1 MAPSES
7 HSAGSPSPP
16 LGPLR
21 DRSVS
26 TTSDPAAALPFQ
38 GGKVDCEAV
47 ESKPEQVRTD
57 VAQDLRREWEESPEH
72 PTNWPNSKRW
82 TMALVIALTGFL
94 STLDSSIFVP
104 ALSTLQARY
113 GAGREL
119 ATLTISLYVV
129 GLGCGPFVFAPISE
143 LYGRQKAYVASMIG
157 FTIMNLGCCFV
168 DSLAGFVILRFLCGF
183 FGSSGPG
190 LGVATISDLFKPH
203 ERGRPI
209 AIYGIGPMLGPVI
222 GSMLGNWLVLL
233 SWRWPLRIMTI
244 LIGINTGCVML
255 CMRETY
261 APVLERRWLA
271 RRTEA
276 AADEVG
282 SEEKPAITAAAATVP
297 KPEIRDLLKRTFSR
311 PPRMLLNPVCALFA
325 TYYAWVYGCIYV
337 FIVSTCVTIA
347 PLSPSTEYG

>member
-1 MAPSES
+1 MLTPRTNR
-7 HSAGSPSPP
+7 G
-16 LGPLR
+16 R
-21 DRSVS
+21 CSVS
-26 TTSDPAAALPFQ
+26 PIVAKQALICGCSQRNNLFPA
-38 GGKVDCEAV
+38 
-47 ESKPEQVRTD
+47 
-57 VAQDLRREWEESPEH
+57 
-72 PTNWPNSKRW
+72 
-82 TMALVIALTGFL
+82 
-94 STLDSSIFVP
+94 
-104 ALSTLQARY
+104 
-113 GAGREL
+113 
-119 ATLTISLYVV
+119 
-129 GLGCGPFVFAPISE
+129 
-143 LYGRQKAYVASMIG
+143 
-157 FTIMNLGCCFV
+157 
-168 DSLAGFVILRFLCGF
+168 
-183 FGSSGPG
+183 
-190 LGVATISDLFKPH
+190 
-203 ERGRPI
+203 
-209 AIYGIGPMLGPVI
+209 GPVI

-297 KPEIRDLLKRTFSR
+297 EPEIRDLLKRTFSVWSFSARAARRTRAHLVSSQR